1 MLNAEVPPVLMF
13 DLCRHIPHNI
23 AAMSDTKHDPL
34 HWGAPAPDVLR
45 GLAEIQ
51 AEAAHTR
58 KLPPVEQWNPPFCGD
73 LDIRIAVDGTW
84 FYLGSPIGRPGLV
97 RLFSTILRRDEDGKH
112 YLVTPVEKVG
122 IRVDDAPFT
131 AVRVDRRGEGEGQTL
146 EFTTNVG
153 DIVVADADHPLE
165 VHTDPSDLT
174 PRPYLR
180 VRGRLDALVSRA
192 VFYELVAMAQTRQTP
207 AGAELGVT
215 SRNSFF
221 SLGMAEP

>member
-1 MLNAEVPPVLMF
+1 
-13 DLCRHIPHNI
+13 
-23 AAMSDTKHDPL
+23 MSDIKHDPL

-73 LDIRIAVDGTW
+73 LDIRIGVDGTW
-84 FYLGSPIGRPGLV
+84 FYLGTPIGRPGLV
-97 RLFSTILRRDEDGKH
+97 RLFSTILRRDVDGKH

-122 IRVDDAPFT
+122 IRVDDAPFI
-131 AVRVDRRGEGEGQTL
+131 AVRVDARGSGDAQEL
-146 EFTTNVG
+146 AFSTNVG
-153 DIVVADADHPLE
+153 DSVVADAEHPLT
-165 VHTDPSDLT
+165 VHTDPADFT

-192 VFYELVAMAQTRQTP
+192 VFYELVSMAETRQTP

-215 SRNSFF
+215 SRGVFF
-221 SLGMAEP
+221 PLGKADP